1 MSVIANEKKRANELQ
16 QENDARILKELEAV
30 ETYLA
35 LAIKEYNKKKTKAHA
50 NAVKYYEDQRD
61 NILRRLQGEGKRKSR
76 RRKVINIDTKTMK
89 KKEAS
94 LPTVSAEERR
104 RRSNINGYPRV
115 KNEAKLDYA
124 TSKALNRLY
133 NLDNLRFE
141 EEKLEDEIK
150 ELEQE
155 MQLLRMKL
163 DNANTRLSR
172 VKEILQKKIAKR
184 NNIIF

>member
-1 MSVIANEKKRANELQ
+1 MSVIVNEKKRANELQ
-16 QENDARILKELEAV
+16 QENDARILKELEAA
-30 ETYLA
+30 ENYLA
-35 LAIKEYNKKKTKAHA
+35 LAIKEYKKKKTKAHA
-50 NAVKYYEDQRD
+50 DAVKCCEDQRD
-61 NILRRLQGEGKRKSR
+61 NILRLLQGEGKRKCR
-76 RRKVINIDTKTMK
+76 RRKVINIDTETMK

-94 LPTVSAEERR
+94 LPIVSTEERR
-104 RRSNINGYPRV
+104 RRSNIDGYQSDI
-115 KNEAKLDYA
+115 NEAKLDYA
-124 TSKALNRLY
+124 TRKALDRLY

-141 EEKLEDEIK
+141 EEKLEDEIE

-172 VKEILQKKIAKR
+172 VKEILQKKIAKK